1 MASVKFPSV
10 RWHEKIVTFRPRRTW
25 RGLQSVY
32 AVLLFAFFGDRV
44 VLSDIEGRG
53 WSVPSGH
60 LQEGETPEQAIR
72 REAQEEAGIVLS
84 KLEPLGV
91 YLLQEADG
99 TRWYAPVF
107 IGEVA
112 HFMAIPDSS
121 ESQGVLLIPPEDVQ
135 EVYHLWDPLIAQ
147 VFQYAL
153 EQYRERFP
161 PACRCVSCT
170 SSSPACN
177 PCPKTIPIAVGHDKE
192 VCMFISQRAQRTSPS
207 PTLAITAKARKM
219 REEGI
224 DVLSFGAGEP
234 DFDTPE
240 FIKEAAV
247 TALREGFTKYT
258 PTAGIEPLRK
268 AICDKLWRDNGLK
281 YEPNQIIVTCGGK
294 HALYNAFQV
303 ICDPGDEVIIPA
315 PYWVSYPEMVK
326 LADGVPVFVY
336 ADESTG
342 FVPTIDAIREK
353 ISARTR
359 AIVVNSPC
367 NPTGA
372 VFHRQRLKEIAALA
386 LRHDLYIVSD
396 EIYEKMVYDGHEHV
410 SIASLG
416 EEVKKRTILVNGM
429 SKAYSMTGWRIGY
442 AAAERELI
450 AAMTRIQD
458 QSTSN
463 PTSIAQKAALAALQ
477 APEDTVKRMVAAFA
491 ERRRAIVDG
500 LNRIPGFRCAEPG
513 GAFYAFPNVSALYGK
528 RWGDRVINNS
538 DAFAEYLLEVARVA
552 VVPGSGFGAD
562 ENIRLSYA
570 CSLDTIRNG
579 LARIA
584 DAVQALQE

>member
-1 MASVKFPSV
+1 
-10 RWHEKIVTFRPRRTW
+10 
-25 RGLQSVY
+25 
-32 AVLLFAFFGDRV
+32 
-44 VLSDIEGRG
+44 
-53 WSVPSGH
+53 
-60 LQEGETPEQAIR
+60 
-72 REAQEEAGIVLS
+72 
-84 KLEPLGV
+84 
-91 YLLQEADG
+91 
-99 TRWYAPVF
+99 
-107 IGEVA
+107 
-112 HFMAIPDSS
+112 
-121 ESQGVLLIPPEDVQ
+121 
-135 EVYHLWDPLIAQ
+135 
-147 VFQYAL
+147 
-153 EQYRERFP
+153 
-161 PACRCVSCT
+161 
-170 SSSPACN
+170 
-177 PCPKTIPIAVGHDKE
+177 
-192 VCMFISQRAQRTSPS
+192 MFISQRAQRTSPS

-247 TALREGFTKYT
+247 AALREGYTKYT
-258 PTAGIEPLRK
+258 PTAGIEPLRR
-268 AICDKLWRDNGLK
+268 AICEKLWRDNGLK
-281 YEPNQIIVTCGGK
+281 YEPSQVIVTCGGK
-294 HALYNAFQV
+294 HALYNTFQV
-303 ICDPGDEVIIPA
+303 MCDPGDEVIIPA

-336 ADESTG
+336 ADESTN
-342 FVPTIDAIREK
+342 FVPPVGAIREK
-353 ISARTR
+353 ITARTR

-372 VFHRQRLKEIAALA
+372 VFPRQTLEEIASLA
-386 LRHDLYIVSD
+386 LKHNLYLISD
-396 EIYEKMVYDGHEHV
+396 EIYEKMVYDGHEHF

-450 AAMTRIQD
+450 SAMTRIQD

-463 PTSIAQKAALAALQ
+463 PTSIAQRAAMAALQ
-477 APEDTVKRMVAAFA
+477 APEDVVKQMVSAFA
-491 ERRRAIVDG
+491 ERRQVIVNG
-500 LNRIPGFRCAEPG
+500 LNGIPGFRCAEPG

-528 RWGDRVINNS
+528 RWGDRVVNSS

-570 CSLDTIRNG
+570 CSLDTICNG
-579 LARIA
+579 IARIA
-584 DAVQALQE
+584 QAVQGLS

>member
-1 MASVKFPSV
+1 
-10 RWHEKIVTFRPRRTW
+10 
-25 RGLQSVY
+25 
-32 AVLLFAFFGDRV
+32 
-44 VLSDIEGRG
+44 
-53 WSVPSGH
+53 
-60 LQEGETPEQAIR
+60 
-72 REAQEEAGIVLS
+72 
-84 KLEPLGV
+84 
-91 YLLQEADG
+91 
-99 TRWYAPVF
+99 
-107 IGEVA
+107 
-112 HFMAIPDSS
+112 
-121 ESQGVLLIPPEDVQ
+121 
-135 EVYHLWDPLIAQ
+135 
-147 VFQYAL
+147 
-153 EQYRERFP
+153 
-161 PACRCVSCT
+161 
-170 SSSPACN
+170 
-177 PCPKTIPIAVGHDKE
+177 
-192 VCMFISQRAQRTSPS
+192 MFISQRAQRTSPS

-240 FIKEAAV
+240 FIKEAAI

-268 AICDKLWRDNGLK
+268 AICEKLWRDNELK

-294 HALYNAFQV
+294 QALYNTFQV

-336 ADESTG
+336 ADESTN
-342 FVPTIDAIREK
+342 FVPPIDAIREK
-353 ISARTR
+353 ITARTR
-359 AIVVNSPC
+359 AIVINSPC

-372 VFHRQRLKEIAALA
+372 VFPRQTLKEIAALA
-386 LRHDLYIVSD
+386 LKHDLYIISD
-396 EIYEKMVYDGHEHV
+396 EIYEKMVYDGHEHF

-416 EEVKKRTILVNGM
+416 EEVKKRTILINGM

-450 AAMTRIQD
+450 SAMTRIQD

-463 PTSIAQKAALAALQ
+463 PNSIAQKAALAALQ
-477 APEDTVKRMVAAFA
+477 ASEDVVKQMVSAFA
-491 ERRRAIVDG
+491 ERRRVIVDG
-500 LNRIPGFRCAEPG
+500 LNSIPGFRCVEPG
-513 GAFYAFPNVSALYGK
+513 GAFYAFPKVSALYGK

-538 DAFAEYLLEVARVA
+538 DTFAEYLLEVARVA

-579 LARIA
+579 IDRIA
-584 DAVQALQE
+584 QAVQGLA

>member
-1 MASVKFPSV
+1 
-10 RWHEKIVTFRPRRTW
+10 
-25 RGLQSVY
+25 
-32 AVLLFAFFGDRV
+32 
-44 VLSDIEGRG
+44 
-53 WSVPSGH
+53 
-60 LQEGETPEQAIR
+60 
-72 REAQEEAGIVLS
+72 
-84 KLEPLGV
+84 
-91 YLLQEADG
+91 
-99 TRWYAPVF
+99 
-107 IGEVA
+107 
-112 HFMAIPDSS
+112 
-121 ESQGVLLIPPEDVQ
+121 
-135 EVYHLWDPLIAQ
+135 
-147 VFQYAL
+147 
-153 EQYRERFP
+153 
-161 PACRCVSCT
+161 
-170 SSSPACN
+170 
-177 PCPKTIPIAVGHDKE
+177 
-192 VCMFISQRAQRTSPS
+192 MFISQRAQRTSPS

-353 ISARTR
+353 ISVRTR

>member
-1 MASVKFPSV
+1 
-10 RWHEKIVTFRPRRTW
+10 
-25 RGLQSVY
+25 
-32 AVLLFAFFGDRV
+32 
-44 VLSDIEGRG
+44 
-53 WSVPSGH
+53 
-60 LQEGETPEQAIR
+60 
-72 REAQEEAGIVLS
+72 
-84 KLEPLGV
+84 
-91 YLLQEADG
+91 
-99 TRWYAPVF
+99 
-107 IGEVA
+107 
-112 HFMAIPDSS
+112 
-121 ESQGVLLIPPEDVQ
+121 
-135 EVYHLWDPLIAQ
+135 
-147 VFQYAL
+147 
-153 EQYRERFP
+153 
-161 PACRCVSCT
+161 
-170 SSSPACN
+170 
-177 PCPKTIPIAVGHDKE
+177 
-192 VCMFISQRAQRTSPS
+192 MFISQRAQRTSPS

-240 FIKEAAV
+240 FVKEAAV
-247 TALREGFTKYT
+247 AALREGFTKYT
-258 PTAGIEPLRK
+258 PTAGIEPLRQ
-268 AICDKLWRDNGLK
+268 AICEKLWRDNGLK
-281 YEPNQIIVTCGGK
+281 YEPSQIIVTCGGK

-326 LADGVPVFVY
+326 LADGVPVYVY

-353 ISARTR
+353 ITPRTR

-372 VFHRQRLKEIAALA
+372 VFPRKTLKEIAALA
-386 LRHDLYIVSD
+386 LKHDLYIISD
-396 EIYEKMVYDGHEHV
+396 EIYEKMVYDGHEHC
-410 SIASLG
+410 SIASLS
-416 EEVKKRTILVNGM
+416 EEVKRRTILVNGV

-442 AAAERELI
+442 AAAERELV

-463 PTSIAQKAALAALQ
+463 PTSIAQKAALAALR
-477 APEDTVKRMVAAFA
+477 APDDTVQQMVAAFA

-500 LNRIPGFRCAEPG
+500 LNRIPGFRCTEPG

-528 RWGDRVINNS
+528 RWGDRVINSS
-538 DAFAEYLLEVARVA
+538 DDFAEYLLEVARVA

-570 CSLDTIRNG
+570 CSMDTIRNG

-584 DAVQALQE
+584 DAVQALG

>member
-1 MASVKFPSV
+1 
-10 RWHEKIVTFRPRRTW
+10 
-25 RGLQSVY
+25 
-32 AVLLFAFFGDRV
+32 
-44 VLSDIEGRG
+44 
-53 WSVPSGH
+53 
-60 LQEGETPEQAIR
+60 
-72 REAQEEAGIVLS
+72 
-84 KLEPLGV
+84 
-91 YLLQEADG
+91 
-99 TRWYAPVF
+99 
-107 IGEVA
+107 
-112 HFMAIPDSS
+112 
-121 ESQGVLLIPPEDVQ
+121 
-135 EVYHLWDPLIAQ
+135 
-147 VFQYAL
+147 
-153 EQYRERFP
+153 
-161 PACRCVSCT
+161 
-170 SSSPACN
+170 
-177 PCPKTIPIAVGHDKE
+177 
-192 VCMFISQRAQRTSPS
+192 MFISQRAQRTSPS

-240 FIKEAAV
+240 FIKDAAI

-294 HALYNAFQV
+294 HALYNTFQV

-353 ISARTR
+353 ITARTR

-372 VFHRQRLKEIAALA
+372 VFPRQRLEEIADLA
-386 LRHDLYIVSD
+386 LRHDLYIISD
-396 EIYEKMVYDGHEHV
+396 EIYEKMVYDGHEHF

-463 PTSIAQKAALAALQ
+463 PTSIAQRAALAALQ
-477 APEDTVKRMVAAFA
+477 ASEDAVKQMVTAFA

-500 LNRIPGFRCAEPG
+500 LNNIPGFRCAEPG

-528 RWGDRVINNS
+528 RWGDRVLNNS

-584 DAVQALQE
+584 EAVQALG

>member
-1 MASVKFPSV
+1 
-10 RWHEKIVTFRPRRTW
+10 
-25 RGLQSVY
+25 
-32 AVLLFAFFGDRV
+32 
-44 VLSDIEGRG
+44 
-53 WSVPSGH
+53 
-60 LQEGETPEQAIR
+60 
-72 REAQEEAGIVLS
+72 
-84 KLEPLGV
+84 
-91 YLLQEADG
+91 
-99 TRWYAPVF
+99 
-107 IGEVA
+107 
-112 HFMAIPDSS
+112 
-121 ESQGVLLIPPEDVQ
+121 
-135 EVYHLWDPLIAQ
+135 
-147 VFQYAL
+147 
-153 EQYRERFP
+153 
-161 PACRCVSCT
+161 
-170 SSSPACN
+170 
-177 PCPKTIPIAVGHDKE
+177 
-192 VCMFISQRAQRTSPS
+192 MFISQRAQRTSPS

-477 APEDTVKRMVAAFA
+477 APEDTVKQMVAAFA

-538 DAFAEYLLEVARVA
+538 DTFAEYLLEVARVA

-570 CSLDTIRNG
+570 CSLDTIHNG

-584 DAVQALQE
+584 DAVQALQD

>member
-1 MASVKFPSV
+1 
-10 RWHEKIVTFRPRRTW
+10 
-25 RGLQSVY
+25 
-32 AVLLFAFFGDRV
+32 
-44 VLSDIEGRG
+44 
-53 WSVPSGH
+53 
-60 LQEGETPEQAIR
+60 
-72 REAQEEAGIVLS
+72 
-84 KLEPLGV
+84 
-91 YLLQEADG
+91 
-99 TRWYAPVF
+99 
-107 IGEVA
+107 
-112 HFMAIPDSS
+112 
-121 ESQGVLLIPPEDVQ
+121 
-135 EVYHLWDPLIAQ
+135 
-147 VFQYAL
+147 
-153 EQYRERFP
+153 
-161 PACRCVSCT
+161 
-170 SSSPACN
+170 
-177 PCPKTIPIAVGHDKE
+177 
-192 VCMFISQRAQRTSPS
+192 MFISQRAQRTSPS

-570 CSLDTIRNG
+570 CSLDIIRNG

>member
-1 MASVKFPSV
+1 
-10 RWHEKIVTFRPRRTW
+10 
-25 RGLQSVY
+25 
-32 AVLLFAFFGDRV
+32 
-44 VLSDIEGRG
+44 
-53 WSVPSGH
+53 
-60 LQEGETPEQAIR
+60 
-72 REAQEEAGIVLS
+72 
-84 KLEPLGV
+84 
-91 YLLQEADG
+91 
-99 TRWYAPVF
+99 
-107 IGEVA
+107 
-112 HFMAIPDSS
+112 
-121 ESQGVLLIPPEDVQ
+121 
-135 EVYHLWDPLIAQ
+135 
-147 VFQYAL
+147 
-153 EQYRERFP
+153 
-161 PACRCVSCT
+161 
-170 SSSPACN
+170 
-177 PCPKTIPIAVGHDKE
+177 
-192 VCMFISQRAQRTSPS
+192 MFISQRAQRTSPS

-240 FIKEAAV
+240 FIKEAAI

-268 AICDKLWRDNGLK
+268 AICEKLWRDNELK

-294 HALYNAFQV
+294 HALYNTFQV

-336 ADESTG
+336 ADESTN
-342 FVPTIDAIREK
+342 FVPPIDAIREK
-353 ISARTR
+353 ITARTR
-359 AIVVNSPC
+359 AIVINSPC

-372 VFHRQRLKEIAALA
+372 VFPRQTLKEIAALA
-386 LRHDLYIVSD
+386 LKHDLYIISD
-396 EIYEKMVYDGHEHV
+396 EIYEKMVYDGHEHF

-416 EEVKKRTILVNGM
+416 EEVKKRTILINGM

-450 AAMTRIQD
+450 SAMTRIQD
-458 QSTSN
+458 QCTSN

-477 APEDTVKRMVAAFA
+477 ASEDVVKQMVSAFA
-491 ERRRAIVDG
+491 ERRRVIVDG
-500 LNRIPGFRCAEPG
+500 LNSIPGFRCVEPG
-513 GAFYAFPNVSALYGK
+513 GAFYAFPKVSALYGK

-538 DAFAEYLLEVARVA
+538 DTFAEYLLEVARVA

-579 LARIA
+579 IDRIA
-584 DAVQALQE
+584 QAVQGLA

>member
-1 MASVKFPSV
+1 
-10 RWHEKIVTFRPRRTW
+10 
-25 RGLQSVY
+25 
-32 AVLLFAFFGDRV
+32 
-44 VLSDIEGRG
+44 
-53 WSVPSGH
+53 
-60 LQEGETPEQAIR
+60 
-72 REAQEEAGIVLS
+72 
-84 KLEPLGV
+84 
-91 YLLQEADG
+91 
-99 TRWYAPVF
+99 
-107 IGEVA
+107 
-112 HFMAIPDSS
+112 
-121 ESQGVLLIPPEDVQ
+121 
-135 EVYHLWDPLIAQ
+135 
-147 VFQYAL
+147 
-153 EQYRERFP
+153 
-161 PACRCVSCT
+161 
-170 SSSPACN
+170 
-177 PCPKTIPIAVGHDKE
+177 
-192 VCMFISQRAQRTSPS
+192 MFISQRAQRTSPS

-240 FIKEAAV
+240 FIKDAAIA
-247 TALREGFTKYT
+247 ALREGFTKYT

-268 AICDKLWRDNGLK
+268 AICEKLWRDNGLK

-294 HALYNAFQV
+294 HALYNTFQV

-326 LADGVPVFVY
+326 LAEGVPVFVY
-336 ADESTG
+336 ADESTD

-353 ISARTR
+353 ITSRTR

-372 VFHRQRLKEIAALA
+372 VFPRQTLEEIAALA
-386 LRHDLYIVSD
+386 LRHDLYIISD
-396 EIYEKMVYDGHEHV
+396 EIYEKMVYDGHAHY

-442 AAAERELI
+442 AAAERDLI

-463 PTSIAQKAALAALQ
+463 PTSIAQRAALAALQ
-477 APEDTVKRMVAAFA
+477 APEDTVKQMVAAFA
-491 ERRRAIVDG
+491 ERRRVIVDG
-500 LNRIPGFRCAEPG
+500 LNSIPGFRCAEPG

-528 RWGDRVINNS
+528 RWGDRVIYHS

-584 DAVQALQE
+584 DAVQALG

>member
-1 MASVKFPSV
+1 
-10 RWHEKIVTFRPRRTW
+10 
-25 RGLQSVY
+25 
-32 AVLLFAFFGDRV
+32 
-44 VLSDIEGRG
+44 
-53 WSVPSGH
+53 
-60 LQEGETPEQAIR
+60 
-72 REAQEEAGIVLS
+72 
-84 KLEPLGV
+84 
-91 YLLQEADG
+91 
-99 TRWYAPVF
+99 
-107 IGEVA
+107 
-112 HFMAIPDSS
+112 
-121 ESQGVLLIPPEDVQ
+121 
-135 EVYHLWDPLIAQ
+135 
-147 VFQYAL
+147 
-153 EQYRERFP
+153 
-161 PACRCVSCT
+161 
-170 SSSPACN
+170 
-177 PCPKTIPIAVGHDKE
+177 
-192 VCMFISQRAQRTSPS
+192 MFISQRAQRTSPS

-552 VVPGSGFGAD
+552 VVPGSGFGAY

>member
-1 MASVKFPSV
+1 
-10 RWHEKIVTFRPRRTW
+10 
-25 RGLQSVY
+25 
-32 AVLLFAFFGDRV
+32 
-44 VLSDIEGRG
+44 
-53 WSVPSGH
+53 
-60 LQEGETPEQAIR
+60 
-72 REAQEEAGIVLS
+72 
-84 KLEPLGV
+84 
-91 YLLQEADG
+91 
-99 TRWYAPVF
+99 
-107 IGEVA
+107 
-112 HFMAIPDSS
+112 
-121 ESQGVLLIPPEDVQ
+121 
-135 EVYHLWDPLIAQ
+135 
-147 VFQYAL
+147 
-153 EQYRERFP
+153 
-161 PACRCVSCT
+161 
-170 SSSPACN
+170 
-177 PCPKTIPIAVGHDKE
+177 
-192 VCMFISQRAQRTSPS
+192 MFISQRAQRTHPS

-240 FIKEAAV
+240 FVKDAAIA
-247 TALREGFTKYT
+247 ALREGFTKYT

-268 AICDKLWRDNGLK
+268 AIGEKLWRDNGLK

-342 FVPTIDAIREK
+342 FVPTVDAIREK
-353 ISARTR
+353 ITARTR

-372 VFHRQRLKEIAALA
+372 VFPRQTLKEIAALA
-386 LRHDLYIVSD
+386 LKHDLYIVSD
-396 EIYEKMVYDGHEHV
+396 EIYEKMVYDGHEHF
-410 SIASLG
+410 SIASLS
-416 EEVKKRTILVNGM
+416 EEVKKRTILVNGV

-442 AAAERELI
+442 AAAEPELI

-463 PTSIAQKAALAALQ
+463 PTSIAQRAALAALQ
-477 APEDTVKRMVAAFA
+477 APDDAVKQMVAAFA

-500 LNRIPGFRCAEPG
+500 LNSIPGFRCTEPG

-528 RWGDRVINNS
+528 RWGDRIINHS

-579 LARIA
+579 IARIA
-584 DAVQALQE
+584 EAVQALG

>member
-1 MASVKFPSV
+1 
-10 RWHEKIVTFRPRRTW
+10 
-25 RGLQSVY
+25 
-32 AVLLFAFFGDRV
+32 
-44 VLSDIEGRG
+44 
-53 WSVPSGH
+53 
-60 LQEGETPEQAIR
+60 
-72 REAQEEAGIVLS
+72 
-84 KLEPLGV
+84 
-91 YLLQEADG
+91 
-99 TRWYAPVF
+99 
-107 IGEVA
+107 
-112 HFMAIPDSS
+112 
-121 ESQGVLLIPPEDVQ
+121 
-135 EVYHLWDPLIAQ
+135 
-147 VFQYAL
+147 
-153 EQYRERFP
+153 
-161 PACRCVSCT
+161 
-170 SSSPACN
+170 
-177 PCPKTIPIAVGHDKE
+177 
-192 VCMFISQRAQRTSPS
+192 MFISQRAQRTSPS

-240 FIKEAAV
+240 FIKDAAIA
-247 TALREGFTKYT
+247 ALREGFTKYT

-268 AICDKLWRDNGLK
+268 AICDKLWHDNGLK

-294 HALYNAFQV
+294 HALYNIFQV

-353 ISARTR
+353 ITARTR

-372 VFHRQRLKEIAALA
+372 VFPRQTLKEIAALA
-386 LRHDLYIVSD
+386 LKHDLYIISD

-463 PTSIAQKAALAALQ
+463 PTSIAQRAALAALQ
-477 APEDTVKRMVAAFA
+477 SPDDAVKQMVAAFA
-491 ERRRAIVDG
+491 ERRRVIVDG
-500 LNRIPGFRCAEPG
+500 LNSIPGFRCAEPG

-538 DAFAEYLLEVARVA
+538 DAFADYLLEVARVA

-579 LARIA
+579 LARMA
-584 DAVQALQE
+584 DAVQALG

>member
-1 MASVKFPSV
+1 
-10 RWHEKIVTFRPRRTW
+10 
-25 RGLQSVY
+25 
-32 AVLLFAFFGDRV
+32 
-44 VLSDIEGRG
+44 
-53 WSVPSGH
+53 
-60 LQEGETPEQAIR
+60 
-72 REAQEEAGIVLS
+72 
-84 KLEPLGV
+84 
-91 YLLQEADG
+91 
-99 TRWYAPVF
+99 
-107 IGEVA
+107 
-112 HFMAIPDSS
+112 
-121 ESQGVLLIPPEDVQ
+121 
-135 EVYHLWDPLIAQ
+135 
-147 VFQYAL
+147 
-153 EQYRERFP
+153 
-161 PACRCVSCT
+161 
-170 SSSPACN
+170 
-177 PCPKTIPIAVGHDKE
+177 
-192 VCMFISQRAQRTSPS
+192 MFISQRAQRTSPS

-240 FIKEAAV
+240 FIKEAAI

-268 AICDKLWRDNGLK
+268 AICEKLWRENGLK

-294 HALYNAFQV
+294 HALYNTFQV

-326 LADGVPVFVY
+326 LADGVPVYVY
-336 ADESTG
+336 ADESTN
-342 FVPTIDAIREK
+342 FVPTVDAIREK
-353 ISARTR
+353 ITPRTR
-359 AIVVNSPC
+359 AIVINSPC

-372 VFHRQRLKEIAALA
+372 VFPRQTLKEIASLA
-386 LRHDLYIVSD
+386 LKHDLYIISD
-396 EIYEKMVYDGHEHV
+396 EIYEKMVYDGHEHF

-416 EEVKKRTILVNGM
+416 EEVKKRTILINGM

-442 AAAERELI
+442 AAAERELV

-463 PTSIAQKAALAALQ
+463 PTSIAQRAALAALQ
-477 APEDTVKRMVAAFA
+477 APEDEVKRMVAAFA
-491 ERRRAIVDG
+491 ERRRVIVDG
-500 LNRIPGFRCAEPG
+500 LNSIPGFRCAEPG

-528 RWGDRVINNS
+528 RWGDRVINGS

-579 LARIA
+579 IARI
-584 DAVQALQE
+584 VQAVESLA

>member
-1 MASVKFPSV
+1 
-10 RWHEKIVTFRPRRTW
+10 
-25 RGLQSVY
+25 
-32 AVLLFAFFGDRV
+32 
-44 VLSDIEGRG
+44 
-53 WSVPSGH
+53 
-60 LQEGETPEQAIR
+60 
-72 REAQEEAGIVLS
+72 
-84 KLEPLGV
+84 
-91 YLLQEADG
+91 
-99 TRWYAPVF
+99 
-107 IGEVA
+107 
-112 HFMAIPDSS
+112 
-121 ESQGVLLIPPEDVQ
+121 
-135 EVYHLWDPLIAQ
+135 
-147 VFQYAL
+147 
-153 EQYRERFP
+153 
-161 PACRCVSCT
+161 
-170 SSSPACN
+170 
-177 PCPKTIPIAVGHDKE
+177 
-192 VCMFISQRAQRTSPS
+192 MFISQRAQRTSPS

-234 DFDTPE
+234 DFDTLE

-294 HALYNAFQV
+294 HALYNTFQV

-372 VFHRQRLKEIAALA
+372 VFPRQTLKEIAALA
-386 LRHDLYIVSD
+386 LRHDLYIISD
-396 EIYEKMVYDGHEHV
+396 EIYEKMVYDGHEHC

-463 PTSIAQKAALAALQ
+463 PTSIAQRAALAALQ
-477 APEDTVKRMVAAFA
+477 APEDTVKQMVAAFA

-584 DAVQALQE
+584 DAVQALQD

>member
-1 MASVKFPSV
+1 
-10 RWHEKIVTFRPRRTW
+10 
-25 RGLQSVY
+25 
-32 AVLLFAFFGDRV
+32 
-44 VLSDIEGRG
+44 
-53 WSVPSGH
+53 
-60 LQEGETPEQAIR
+60 
-72 REAQEEAGIVLS
+72 
-84 KLEPLGV
+84 
-91 YLLQEADG
+91 
-99 TRWYAPVF
+99 
-107 IGEVA
+107 
-112 HFMAIPDSS
+112 
-121 ESQGVLLIPPEDVQ
+121 
-135 EVYHLWDPLIAQ
+135 
-147 VFQYAL
+147 
-153 EQYRERFP
+153 
-161 PACRCVSCT
+161 
-170 SSSPACN
+170 
-177 PCPKTIPIAVGHDKE
+177 
-192 VCMFISQRAQRTSPS
+192 MFISQRAQRTSPS

-240 FIKEAAV
+240 FVKEAAV

-450 AAMTRIQD
+450 AAMTCIQD

>member
-1 MASVKFPSV
+1 
-10 RWHEKIVTFRPRRTW
+10 
-25 RGLQSVY
+25 
-32 AVLLFAFFGDRV
+32 
-44 VLSDIEGRG
+44 
-53 WSVPSGH
+53 
-60 LQEGETPEQAIR
+60 
-72 REAQEEAGIVLS
+72 
-84 KLEPLGV
+84 
-91 YLLQEADG
+91 
-99 TRWYAPVF
+99 
-107 IGEVA
+107 
-112 HFMAIPDSS
+112 
-121 ESQGVLLIPPEDVQ
+121 
-135 EVYHLWDPLIAQ
+135 
-147 VFQYAL
+147 
-153 EQYRERFP
+153 
-161 PACRCVSCT
+161 
-170 SSSPACN
+170 
-177 PCPKTIPIAVGHDKE
+177 
-192 VCMFISQRAQRTSPS
+192 MFISQRAQRTSPS

-240 FIKEAAV
+240 FIKDAAIA
-247 TALREGFTKYT
+247 ALREGFTKYT

-268 AICDKLWRDNGLK
+268 AICEKLWRDNGLK

-294 HALYNAFQV
+294 HALYNTFQV

-326 LADGVPVFVY
+326 LAEGVPVFVY
-336 ADESTG
+336 ADESTD

-353 ISARTR
+353 VTARTR

-372 VFHRQRLKEIAALA
+372 VFPRRRLEEIADLA
-386 LRHDLYIVSD
+386 LQHDLYIISD
-396 EIYEKMVYDGHEHV
+396 EIYEKMVYDGHEHFSV
-410 SIASLG
+410 ASLS

-463 PTSIAQKAALAALQ
+463 PTSIAQRAALAALQ
-477 APEDTVKRMVAAFA
+477 APEDTVKQMVAAFA
-491 ERRRAIVDG
+491 ERRRVIVDG

-579 LARIA
+579 LARIE
-584 DAVQALQE
+584 DAVQALG

>member
-1 MASVKFPSV
+1 
-10 RWHEKIVTFRPRRTW
+10 
-25 RGLQSVY
+25 
-32 AVLLFAFFGDRV
+32 
-44 VLSDIEGRG
+44 
-53 WSVPSGH
+53 
-60 LQEGETPEQAIR
+60 
-72 REAQEEAGIVLS
+72 
-84 KLEPLGV
+84 
-91 YLLQEADG
+91 
-99 TRWYAPVF
+99 
-107 IGEVA
+107 
-112 HFMAIPDSS
+112 
-121 ESQGVLLIPPEDVQ
+121 
-135 EVYHLWDPLIAQ
+135 
-147 VFQYAL
+147 
-153 EQYRERFP
+153 
-161 PACRCVSCT
+161 
-170 SSSPACN
+170 
-177 PCPKTIPIAVGHDKE
+177 
-192 VCMFISQRAQRTSPS
+192 MFISQRAQRTSPS

-240 FIKEAAV
+240 FIKDAAI
-247 TALREGFTKYT
+247 TALQEGFTKYT

-268 AICDKLWRDNGLK
+268 AICEKLWRDNGLK

-294 HALYNAFQV
+294 HALYNTFQV

-342 FVPTIDAIREK
+342 FVPTIDAVREK
-353 ISARTR
+353 ITARTR

-372 VFHRQRLKEIAALA
+372 VFPRQTLKEIAALA
-386 LRHDLYIVSD
+386 LKHDLYIISD
-396 EIYEKMVYDGHEHV
+396 EIYEKMVYDEHEHC

-416 EEVKKRTILVNGM
+416 EEVKKRTVLVNGM

-463 PTSIAQKAALAALQ
+463 PTSIAQRAALAALQ
-477 APEDTVKRMVAAFA
+477 APEDTVKQMVAAFA
-491 ERRRAIVDG
+491 ERRRVIVDG

-579 LARIA
+579 LARMA
-584 DAVQALQE
+584 EAVQALG

>member
-1 MASVKFPSV
+1 
-10 RWHEKIVTFRPRRTW
+10 
-25 RGLQSVY
+25 
-32 AVLLFAFFGDRV
+32 
-44 VLSDIEGRG
+44 
-53 WSVPSGH
+53 
-60 LQEGETPEQAIR
+60 
-72 REAQEEAGIVLS
+72 
-84 KLEPLGV
+84 
-91 YLLQEADG
+91 
-99 TRWYAPVF
+99 
-107 IGEVA
+107 
-112 HFMAIPDSS
+112 
-121 ESQGVLLIPPEDVQ
+121 
-135 EVYHLWDPLIAQ
+135 
-147 VFQYAL
+147 
-153 EQYRERFP
+153 
-161 PACRCVSCT
+161 
-170 SSSPACN
+170 
-177 PCPKTIPIAVGHDKE
+177 
-192 VCMFISQRAQRTSPS
+192 MFISQRAQRTSPS

-247 TALREGFTKYT
+247 TSLREGFTKYT

-570 CSLDTIRNG
+570 CSLDTICNG

>member
-1 MASVKFPSV
+1 
-10 RWHEKIVTFRPRRTW
+10 
-25 RGLQSVY
+25 
-32 AVLLFAFFGDRV
+32 
-44 VLSDIEGRG
+44 
-53 WSVPSGH
+53 
-60 LQEGETPEQAIR
+60 
-72 REAQEEAGIVLS
+72 
-84 KLEPLGV
+84 
-91 YLLQEADG
+91 
-99 TRWYAPVF
+99 
-107 IGEVA
+107 
-112 HFMAIPDSS
+112 
-121 ESQGVLLIPPEDVQ
+121 
-135 EVYHLWDPLIAQ
+135 
-147 VFQYAL
+147 
-153 EQYRERFP
+153 
-161 PACRCVSCT
+161 
-170 SSSPACN
+170 
-177 PCPKTIPIAVGHDKE
+177 
-192 VCMFISQRAQRTSPS
+192 MFISQRAQRTSPS

-240 FIKEAAV
+240 FIKDAAIA
-247 TALREGFTKYT
+247 ALREGFTKYT

-268 AICDKLWRDNGLK
+268 AICEKLWRDNGLK

-294 HALYNAFQV
+294 HALYNTFQV

-326 LADGVPVFVY
+326 LAEGVPVFVY
-336 ADESTG
+336 ADESTD

-353 ISARTR
+353 LTARTR

-372 VFHRQRLKEIAALA
+372 VFPRQRLEEIADLA
-386 LRHDLYIVSD
+386 LQHDLYIISD
-396 EIYEKMVYDGHEHV
+396 EIYEKMVYDGHEHFSV
-410 SIASLG
+410 ASLS

-463 PTSIAQKAALAALQ
+463 PTSIAQRAALAALQ
-477 APEDTVKRMVAAFA
+477 APEDTVKKMVAAFA
-491 ERRRAIVDG
+491 ERRRMIVDG

-528 RWGDRVINNS
+528 RWGDRAINNS

-584 DAVQALQE
+584 DAVQALG

>member
-1 MASVKFPSV
+1 
-10 RWHEKIVTFRPRRTW
+10 
-25 RGLQSVY
+25 
-32 AVLLFAFFGDRV
+32 
-44 VLSDIEGRG
+44 
-53 WSVPSGH
+53 
-60 LQEGETPEQAIR
+60 
-72 REAQEEAGIVLS
+72 
-84 KLEPLGV
+84 
-91 YLLQEADG
+91 
-99 TRWYAPVF
+99 
-107 IGEVA
+107 
-112 HFMAIPDSS
+112 
-121 ESQGVLLIPPEDVQ
+121 
-135 EVYHLWDPLIAQ
+135 
-147 VFQYAL
+147 
-153 EQYRERFP
+153 
-161 PACRCVSCT
+161 
-170 SSSPACN
+170 
-177 PCPKTIPIAVGHDKE
+177 
-192 VCMFISQRAQRTSPS
+192 MFISQRAQRTSPS
-207 PTLAITAKARKM
+207 PTLAMTAKARKM

-247 TALREGFTKYT
+247 AALKEGFTKYT
-258 PTAGIEPLRK
+258 PTAGIEPLRQ
-268 AICDKLWRDNGLK
+268 AICEKLWRDNGLN

-326 LADGVPVFVY
+326 LADGVPVFIY

-342 FVPTIDAIREK
+342 FVPTTDAIREK

-372 VFHRQRLKEIAALA
+372 VFPRKTLKEIAALA
-386 LRHDLYIVSD
+386 LQHNLYIISD
-396 EIYEKMVYDGHEHV
+396 EIYEKMVYDGHEHH
-410 SIASLG
+410 SIASLS
-416 EEVKKRTILVNGM
+416 EEVKRRTIVVNGM

-463 PTSIAQKAALAALQ
+463 PTSIAQKAALAALR
-477 APEDTVKRMVAAFA
+477 APEDTVKQMVAAFA
-491 ERRRAIVDG
+491 ERRRVIVDG
-500 LNRIPGFRCAEPG
+500 LNSIPGFRCAEPG

-528 RWGDRVINNS
+528 RWGDRVISNS

-552 VVPGSGFGAD
+552 VVAGSGFGAD
-562 ENIRLSYA
+562 GNIRLSYA

-579 LARIA
+579 LKRIA
-584 DAVQALQE
+584 DAVQALQD

>member
-1 MASVKFPSV
+1 
-10 RWHEKIVTFRPRRTW
+10 
-25 RGLQSVY
+25 
-32 AVLLFAFFGDRV
+32 
-44 VLSDIEGRG
+44 
-53 WSVPSGH
+53 
-60 LQEGETPEQAIR
+60 
-72 REAQEEAGIVLS
+72 
-84 KLEPLGV
+84 
-91 YLLQEADG
+91 
-99 TRWYAPVF
+99 
-107 IGEVA
+107 
-112 HFMAIPDSS
+112 
-121 ESQGVLLIPPEDVQ
+121 
-135 EVYHLWDPLIAQ
+135 
-147 VFQYAL
+147 
-153 EQYRERFP
+153 
-161 PACRCVSCT
+161 
-170 SSSPACN
+170 
-177 PCPKTIPIAVGHDKE
+177 
-192 VCMFISQRAQRTSPS
+192 MFISQRAQRTSPS

-240 FIKEAAV
+240 FIKEAAI

-268 AICDKLWRDNGLK
+268 AICEKLWRDNELK

-294 HALYNAFQV
+294 HALYNTFQV

-336 ADESTG
+336 ADESTN
-342 FVPTIDAIREK
+342 FVPPIDAIREK
-353 ISARTR
+353 ITARTR
-359 AIVVNSPC
+359 AIVINSPC

-372 VFHRQRLKEIAALA
+372 VFPRQTLKEIAALA
-386 LRHDLYIVSD
+386 LKHDLYIISD
-396 EIYEKMVYDGHEHV
+396 EIYEKMVYDGHEHF

-416 EEVKKRTILVNGM
+416 EEVKKRTILINGM

-450 AAMTRIQD
+450 SAMTRIQD

-477 APEDTVKRMVAAFA
+477 ASEDVVKQMVSAFA
-491 ERRRAIVDG
+491 ERRRVIVDG
-500 LNRIPGFRCAEPG
+500 LNNIPGFRCVEPG
-513 GAFYAFPNVSALYGK
+513 GAFYAFPKVSALYGK

-538 DAFAEYLLEVARVA
+538 DTFAEYLLEVARVA

-579 LARIA
+579 IDRIA
-584 DAVQALQE
+584 QAVQGLA

>member
-1 MASVKFPSV
+1 
-10 RWHEKIVTFRPRRTW
+10 
-25 RGLQSVY
+25 
-32 AVLLFAFFGDRV
+32 
-44 VLSDIEGRG
+44 
-53 WSVPSGH
+53 
-60 LQEGETPEQAIR
+60 
-72 REAQEEAGIVLS
+72 
-84 KLEPLGV
+84 
-91 YLLQEADG
+91 
-99 TRWYAPVF
+99 
-107 IGEVA
+107 
-112 HFMAIPDSS
+112 
-121 ESQGVLLIPPEDVQ
+121 
-135 EVYHLWDPLIAQ
+135 
-147 VFQYAL
+147 
-153 EQYRERFP
+153 
-161 PACRCVSCT
+161 
-170 SSSPACN
+170 
-177 PCPKTIPIAVGHDKE
+177 
-192 VCMFISQRAQRTSPS
+192 MFISQRAQRTSPS

-294 HALYNAFQV
+294 HALYNTFQV

-372 VFHRQRLKEIAALA
+372 VFPRQTLKEIAALA
-386 LRHDLYIVSD
+386 LRHDLYIISD
-396 EIYEKMVYDGHEHV
+396 EIYEKMVYDGHEHC

-463 PTSIAQKAALAALQ
+463 PTSIAQRAALAALQ
-477 APEDTVKRMVAAFA
+477 APEDTVKQMVDAFA

-500 LNRIPGFRCAEPG
+500 LNCIPGFRCAEPG

-584 DAVQALQE
+584 DAVQALQD

>member
-1 MASVKFPSV
+1 
-10 RWHEKIVTFRPRRTW
+10 
-25 RGLQSVY
+25 
-32 AVLLFAFFGDRV
+32 
-44 VLSDIEGRG
+44 
-53 WSVPSGH
+53 
-60 LQEGETPEQAIR
+60 
-72 REAQEEAGIVLS
+72 
-84 KLEPLGV
+84 
-91 YLLQEADG
+91 
-99 TRWYAPVF
+99 
-107 IGEVA
+107 
-112 HFMAIPDSS
+112 
-121 ESQGVLLIPPEDVQ
+121 
-135 EVYHLWDPLIAQ
+135 
-147 VFQYAL
+147 
-153 EQYRERFP
+153 
-161 PACRCVSCT
+161 
-170 SSSPACN
+170 
-177 PCPKTIPIAVGHDKE
+177 
-192 VCMFISQRAQRTSPS
+192 MFISQRAQRTSPS

-240 FIKEAAV
+240 FVKEAAV

-416 EEVKKRTILVNGM
+416 QEVKKRTILVNGM

-477 APEDTVKRMVAAFA
+477 APEDTVKQMVAAFA

-570 CSLDTIRNG
+570 CSLETIRNG

>member
-1 MASVKFPSV
+1 
-10 RWHEKIVTFRPRRTW
+10 
-25 RGLQSVY
+25 
-32 AVLLFAFFGDRV
+32 
-44 VLSDIEGRG
+44 
-53 WSVPSGH
+53 
-60 LQEGETPEQAIR
+60 
-72 REAQEEAGIVLS
+72 
-84 KLEPLGV
+84 
-91 YLLQEADG
+91 
-99 TRWYAPVF
+99 
-107 IGEVA
+107 
-112 HFMAIPDSS
+112 
-121 ESQGVLLIPPEDVQ
+121 
-135 EVYHLWDPLIAQ
+135 
-147 VFQYAL
+147 
-153 EQYRERFP
+153 
-161 PACRCVSCT
+161 
-170 SSSPACN
+170 
-177 PCPKTIPIAVGHDKE
+177 
-192 VCMFISQRAQRTSPS
+192 MFISQRAQRTSPS

-240 FIKEAAV
+240 FIKDAAI

-268 AICDKLWRDNGLK
+268 AICEKLWRDNGLK
-281 YEPNQIIVTCGGK
+281 YEPNQIVVTCGGK
-294 HALYNAFQV
+294 HALYNTFQV

-342 FVPTIDAIREK
+342 FVPAIDAIREK
-353 ISARTR
+353 ITARTR

-372 VFHRQRLKEIAALA
+372 VFPRQTLKEIAALA
-386 LRHDLYIVSD
+386 LKHDLYIISD
-396 EIYEKMVYDGHEHV
+396 EIYEKMVYDGHEHF

-416 EEVKKRTILVNGM
+416 EEVKKRTVLVNGM

-463 PTSIAQKAALAALQ
+463 PTSIAQRAALAALQ
-477 APEDTVKRMVAAFA
+477 APEDAVKQMVTAFA

-500 LNRIPGFRCAEPG
+500 LNNIPGFRCAEPG

-552 VVPGSGFGAD
+552 VVPGSGFGAE

-570 CSLDTIRNG
+570 CSLDTIHNG

-584 DAVQALQE
+584 EAVQALG

>member
-1 MASVKFPSV
+1 
-10 RWHEKIVTFRPRRTW
+10 
-25 RGLQSVY
+25 
-32 AVLLFAFFGDRV
+32 
-44 VLSDIEGRG
+44 
-53 WSVPSGH
+53 
-60 LQEGETPEQAIR
+60 
-72 REAQEEAGIVLS
+72 
-84 KLEPLGV
+84 
-91 YLLQEADG
+91 
-99 TRWYAPVF
+99 
-107 IGEVA
+107 
-112 HFMAIPDSS
+112 
-121 ESQGVLLIPPEDVQ
+121 
-135 EVYHLWDPLIAQ
+135 
-147 VFQYAL
+147 
-153 EQYRERFP
+153 
-161 PACRCVSCT
+161 
-170 SSSPACN
+170 
-177 PCPKTIPIAVGHDKE
+177 
-192 VCMFISQRAQRTSPS
+192 MFISQRAQRTSPS

-240 FIKEAAV
+240 FIKEAAI

-268 AICDKLWRDNGLK
+268 AICEKLWRDNELK

-294 HALYNAFQV
+294 QALYNTFQV

-336 ADESTG
+336 ADESTN
-342 FVPTIDAIREK
+342 FVPPIDAIREK
-353 ISARTR
+353 ITARTR
-359 AIVVNSPC
+359 AIVINSPC

-372 VFHRQRLKEIAALA
+372 VFPRQTLKEIAALA
-386 LRHDLYIVSD
+386 LKHDLYIISD
-396 EIYEKMVYDGHEHV
+396 EIYEKMVYDGHEHF

-416 EEVKKRTILVNGM
+416 EEVKKRTILINGM

-450 AAMTRIQD
+450 SAMTRIQD

-463 PTSIAQKAALAALQ
+463 PNSIAQKAALAALQ
-477 APEDTVKRMVAAFA
+477 ASEDVVKQMVSAFA
-491 ERRRAIVDG
+491 ERRRVIVDG
-500 LNRIPGFRCAEPG
+500 LNNIPGFRCVEPG
-513 GAFYAFPNVSALYGK
+513 GAFYAFPKVSALYGK

-538 DAFAEYLLEVARVA
+538 DTFAEYLLEVARVA

-579 LARIA
+579 IDRIA
-584 DAVQALQE
+584 QAVQGLA

>member
-1 MASVKFPSV
+1 
-10 RWHEKIVTFRPRRTW
+10 
-25 RGLQSVY
+25 
-32 AVLLFAFFGDRV
+32 
-44 VLSDIEGRG
+44 
-53 WSVPSGH
+53 
-60 LQEGETPEQAIR
+60 
-72 REAQEEAGIVLS
+72 
-84 KLEPLGV
+84 
-91 YLLQEADG
+91 
-99 TRWYAPVF
+99 
-107 IGEVA
+107 
-112 HFMAIPDSS
+112 
-121 ESQGVLLIPPEDVQ
+121 
-135 EVYHLWDPLIAQ
+135 
-147 VFQYAL
+147 
-153 EQYRERFP
+153 
-161 PACRCVSCT
+161 
-170 SSSPACN
+170 
-177 PCPKTIPIAVGHDKE
+177 
-192 VCMFISQRAQRTSPS
+192 MFISQRAQRTSPS

-294 HALYNAFQV
+294 HALYNTFQV

-336 ADESTG
+336 ADETTG

-372 VFHRQRLKEIAALA
+372 VFPRQTLKEIAALA

>member
-1 MASVKFPSV
+1 
-10 RWHEKIVTFRPRRTW
+10 
-25 RGLQSVY
+25 
-32 AVLLFAFFGDRV
+32 
-44 VLSDIEGRG
+44 
-53 WSVPSGH
+53 
-60 LQEGETPEQAIR
+60 
-72 REAQEEAGIVLS
+72 
-84 KLEPLGV
+84 
-91 YLLQEADG
+91 
-99 TRWYAPVF
+99 
-107 IGEVA
+107 
-112 HFMAIPDSS
+112 
-121 ESQGVLLIPPEDVQ
+121 
-135 EVYHLWDPLIAQ
+135 
-147 VFQYAL
+147 
-153 EQYRERFP
+153 
-161 PACRCVSCT
+161 
-170 SSSPACN
+170 
-177 PCPKTIPIAVGHDKE
+177 
-192 VCMFISQRAQRTSPS
+192 MFISQRAQRTSPS

-219 REEGI
+219 REDGI

-247 TALREGFTKYT
+247 TALREGFTRYT

-294 HALYNAFQV
+294 HALYNTFQV

-386 LRHDLYIVSD
+386 LRHDLYIISD

-477 APEDTVKRMVAAFA
+477 APEDTVKQMVAAFA
-491 ERRRAIVDG
+491 ERRQAIVDG

-528 RWGDRVINNS
+528 RWGDRLINNS

-570 CSLDTIRNG
+570 CSLDTIHNG

-584 DAVQALQE
+584 DAVQALQD

>member
-1 MASVKFPSV
+1 
-10 RWHEKIVTFRPRRTW
+10 
-25 RGLQSVY
+25 
-32 AVLLFAFFGDRV
+32 
-44 VLSDIEGRG
+44 
-53 WSVPSGH
+53 
-60 LQEGETPEQAIR
+60 
-72 REAQEEAGIVLS
+72 
-84 KLEPLGV
+84 
-91 YLLQEADG
+91 
-99 TRWYAPVF
+99 
-107 IGEVA
+107 
-112 HFMAIPDSS
+112 
-121 ESQGVLLIPPEDVQ
+121 
-135 EVYHLWDPLIAQ
+135 
-147 VFQYAL
+147 
-153 EQYRERFP
+153 
-161 PACRCVSCT
+161 
-170 SSSPACN
+170 
-177 PCPKTIPIAVGHDKE
+177 
-192 VCMFISQRAQRTSPS
+192 MFISQRAQRTSPS

-247 TALREGFTKYT
+247 VALREGFTKYT

-326 LADGVPVFVY
+326 LADGVPVFVH

-353 ISARTR
+353 ITARTR

-372 VFHRQRLKEIAALA
+372 VFPRQTLKEIAALA
-386 LRHDLYIVSD
+386 LKHDLYLISD
-396 EIYEKMVYDGHEHV
+396 EIYEKMVYDGQEHF

-463 PTSIAQKAALAALQ
+463 PTSIAQRAALAALQ
-477 APEDTVKRMVAAFA
+477 APEDTVQQMVAAFA
-491 ERRRAIVDG
+491 ERRRVIVDG
-500 LNRIPGFRCAEPG
+500 LNSIPGFRCAEPG

-528 RWGDRVINNS
+528 RWGDRVIHGS

-584 DAVQALQE
+584 EAVQALG

>member
-1 MASVKFPSV
+1 
-10 RWHEKIVTFRPRRTW
+10 
-25 RGLQSVY
+25 
-32 AVLLFAFFGDRV
+32 
-44 VLSDIEGRG
+44 
-53 WSVPSGH
+53 
-60 LQEGETPEQAIR
+60 
-72 REAQEEAGIVLS
+72 
-84 KLEPLGV
+84 
-91 YLLQEADG
+91 
-99 TRWYAPVF
+99 
-107 IGEVA
+107 
-112 HFMAIPDSS
+112 
-121 ESQGVLLIPPEDVQ
+121 
-135 EVYHLWDPLIAQ
+135 
-147 VFQYAL
+147 
-153 EQYRERFP
+153 
-161 PACRCVSCT
+161 
-170 SSSPACN
+170 
-177 PCPKTIPIAVGHDKE
+177 
-192 VCMFISQRAQRTSPS
+192 MFISQRAQRTSPS

-240 FIKEAAV
+240 FIKEAAI

-268 AICDKLWRDNGLK
+268 AICEKLWRDNGLK

-294 HALYNAFQV
+294 HALYNTFQV
-303 ICDPGDEVIIPA
+303 TCDPGDEVIIPA

-336 ADESTG
+336 ADESTN
-342 FVPTIDAIREK
+342 FVPPVDAIRER
-353 ISARTR
+353 ITARTR
-359 AIVVNSPC
+359 AIVINSPC

-372 VFHRQRLKEIAALA
+372 VFPRRTLKEIASLA
-386 LRHDLYIVSD
+386 LRHDLYIISD
-396 EIYEKMVYDGHEHV
+396 EIYEKMVYDGHEHF
-410 SIASLG
+410 SFASLG

-442 AAAERELI
+442 AAGERELI
-450 AAMTRIQD
+450 SAMTRIQD

-477 APEDTVKRMVAAFA
+477 VPEDAVKQMVSAFT
-491 ERRRAIVDG
+491 ERRRVIVDG
-500 LNRIPGFRCAEPG
+500 LNSIPGFRCAEPG

-538 DAFAEYLLEVARVA
+538 DTFAEYLLEVARVA

-570 CSLDTIRNG
+570 CSTDTIRNG
-579 LARIA
+579 ITRIA
-584 DAVQALQE
+584 QAVQRLA

>member
-1 MASVKFPSV
+1 
-10 RWHEKIVTFRPRRTW
+10 
-25 RGLQSVY
+25 
-32 AVLLFAFFGDRV
+32 
-44 VLSDIEGRG
+44 
-53 WSVPSGH
+53 
-60 LQEGETPEQAIR
+60 
-72 REAQEEAGIVLS
+72 
-84 KLEPLGV
+84 
-91 YLLQEADG
+91 
-99 TRWYAPVF
+99 
-107 IGEVA
+107 
-112 HFMAIPDSS
+112 
-121 ESQGVLLIPPEDVQ
+121 
-135 EVYHLWDPLIAQ
+135 
-147 VFQYAL
+147 
-153 EQYRERFP
+153 
-161 PACRCVSCT
+161 
-170 SSSPACN
+170 
-177 PCPKTIPIAVGHDKE
+177 
-192 VCMFISQRAQRTSPS
+192 MFISQRAQRTSPS

-240 FIKEAAV
+240 FIKDAAI

-294 HALYNAFQV
+294 HALYNTFQV

-342 FVPTIDAIREK
+342 FVPAIDAFREK
-353 ISARTR
+353 ITARTR

-372 VFHRQRLKEIAALA
+372 VFPRQRLEEIADLA
-386 LRHDLYIVSD
+386 LRHDLYIISD
-396 EIYEKMVYDGHEHV
+396 EIYEKMVYDGHEHF

-463 PTSIAQKAALAALQ
+463 PTSIAQRAALAALQ
-477 APEDTVKRMVAAFA
+477 ASEDAVKQMVTAFA

-500 LNRIPGFRCAEPG
+500 LNNIPGFRCAEPG

-528 RWGDRVINNS
+528 RWGDRVLNNS

-584 DAVQALQE
+584 EAVQALG

>member
-1 MASVKFPSV
+1 
-10 RWHEKIVTFRPRRTW
+10 
-25 RGLQSVY
+25 
-32 AVLLFAFFGDRV
+32 
-44 VLSDIEGRG
+44 
-53 WSVPSGH
+53 
-60 LQEGETPEQAIR
+60 
-72 REAQEEAGIVLS
+72 
-84 KLEPLGV
+84 
-91 YLLQEADG
+91 
-99 TRWYAPVF
+99 
-107 IGEVA
+107 
-112 HFMAIPDSS
+112 
-121 ESQGVLLIPPEDVQ
+121 
-135 EVYHLWDPLIAQ
+135 
-147 VFQYAL
+147 
-153 EQYRERFP
+153 
-161 PACRCVSCT
+161 
-170 SSSPACN
+170 
-177 PCPKTIPIAVGHDKE
+177 
-192 VCMFISQRAQRTSPS
+192 MFLSQRARQTNPS

-240 FIKEAAV
+240 FIKEAAM

-268 AICDKLWRDNGLK
+268 AICDKLWRDHGLK
-281 YEPNQIIVTCGGK
+281 YEPSQIIVTCGGK

-326 LADGVPVFVY
+326 LADGVPVFVF

-372 VFHRQRLKEIAALA
+372 VFPRQTLKEIAALA
-386 LRHDLYIVSD
+386 LKHDLYIISD
-396 EIYEKMVYDGHEHV
+396 EIYEKMVYDGHEHC
-410 SIASLG
+410 SIASLS
-416 EEVKKRTILVNGM
+416 EEVKQRTILVNGV

-442 AAAERELI
+442 AAAERELV

-477 APEDTVKRMVAAFA
+477 APEDTVKQMVAAFA
-491 ERRRAIVDG
+491 ERRRVIVDG

-528 RWGDRVINNS
+528 RWGDRVINHS
-538 DAFAEYLLEVARVA
+538 DAFAEYLLEAARVA

-584 DAVQALQE
+584 DAVRALQD

>member
-1 MASVKFPSV
+1 
-10 RWHEKIVTFRPRRTW
+10 
-25 RGLQSVY
+25 
-32 AVLLFAFFGDRV
+32 
-44 VLSDIEGRG
+44 
-53 WSVPSGH
+53 
-60 LQEGETPEQAIR
+60 
-72 REAQEEAGIVLS
+72 
-84 KLEPLGV
+84 
-91 YLLQEADG
+91 
-99 TRWYAPVF
+99 
-107 IGEVA
+107 
-112 HFMAIPDSS
+112 
-121 ESQGVLLIPPEDVQ
+121 
-135 EVYHLWDPLIAQ
+135 
-147 VFQYAL
+147 
-153 EQYRERFP
+153 
-161 PACRCVSCT
+161 
-170 SSSPACN
+170 
-177 PCPKTIPIAVGHDKE
+177 
-192 VCMFISQRAQRTSPS
+192 
-207 PTLAITAKARKM
+207 
-219 REEGI
+219 
-224 DVLSFGAGEP
+224 VLSFGAGEP

>member
-1 MASVKFPSV
+1 
-10 RWHEKIVTFRPRRTW
+10 
-25 RGLQSVY
+25 
-32 AVLLFAFFGDRV
+32 
-44 VLSDIEGRG
+44 
-53 WSVPSGH
+53 
-60 LQEGETPEQAIR
+60 
-72 REAQEEAGIVLS
+72 
-84 KLEPLGV
+84 
-91 YLLQEADG
+91 
-99 TRWYAPVF
+99 
-107 IGEVA
+107 
-112 HFMAIPDSS
+112 
-121 ESQGVLLIPPEDVQ
+121 
-135 EVYHLWDPLIAQ
+135 
-147 VFQYAL
+147 
-153 EQYRERFP
+153 
-161 PACRCVSCT
+161 
-170 SSSPACN
+170 
-177 PCPKTIPIAVGHDKE
+177 
-192 VCMFISQRAQRTSPS
+192 MFISQRAQRTSPS

-240 FIKEAAV
+240 FIKEAAIA
-247 TALREGFTKYT
+247 ALREGFTKYT

-294 HALYNAFQV
+294 HALYNTFQV

-326 LADGVPVFVY
+326 LADGVPVYVY
-336 ADESTG
+336 ADESTN
-342 FVPTIDAIREK
+342 FVPTVDAIREK
-353 ISARTR
+353 ITPRTR
-359 AIVVNSPC
+359 AIVINSPC

-372 VFHRQRLKEIAALA
+372 VFPRQTLKEIASLA
-386 LRHDLYIVSD
+386 LKHDLYIISD
-396 EIYEKMVYDGHEHV
+396 EIYEKMVYDGHEHFSV
-410 SIASLG
+410 ASLG
-416 EEVKKRTILVNGM
+416 EEVKKRTILINGM

-442 AAAERELI
+442 AAAERELV

-463 PTSIAQKAALAALQ
+463 PTSIAQRAALAALQ
-477 APEDTVKRMVAAFA
+477 APEDEVKRMAAAFA
-491 ERRRAIVDG
+491 ERRRVIVDG
-500 LNRIPGFRCAEPG
+500 LNSIPGFRCAEPG

-528 RWGDRVINNS
+528 RWGDRVINGS

-579 LARIA
+579 IARIA
-584 DAVQALQE
+584 QAVESLT

>member
-1 MASVKFPSV
+1 
-10 RWHEKIVTFRPRRTW
+10 
-25 RGLQSVY
+25 
-32 AVLLFAFFGDRV
+32 
-44 VLSDIEGRG
+44 
-53 WSVPSGH
+53 
-60 LQEGETPEQAIR
+60 
-72 REAQEEAGIVLS
+72 
-84 KLEPLGV
+84 
-91 YLLQEADG
+91 
-99 TRWYAPVF
+99 
-107 IGEVA
+107 
-112 HFMAIPDSS
+112 
-121 ESQGVLLIPPEDVQ
+121 
-135 EVYHLWDPLIAQ
+135 
-147 VFQYAL
+147 
-153 EQYRERFP
+153 
-161 PACRCVSCT
+161 
-170 SSSPACN
+170 
-177 PCPKTIPIAVGHDKE
+177 
-192 VCMFISQRAQRTSPS
+192 MFISQRAQRTSTS

>member
-1 MASVKFPSV
+1 
-10 RWHEKIVTFRPRRTW
+10 
-25 RGLQSVY
+25 
-32 AVLLFAFFGDRV
+32 
-44 VLSDIEGRG
+44 
-53 WSVPSGH
+53 
-60 LQEGETPEQAIR
+60 
-72 REAQEEAGIVLS
+72 
-84 KLEPLGV
+84 
-91 YLLQEADG
+91 
-99 TRWYAPVF
+99 
-107 IGEVA
+107 
-112 HFMAIPDSS
+112 
-121 ESQGVLLIPPEDVQ
+121 
-135 EVYHLWDPLIAQ
+135 
-147 VFQYAL
+147 
-153 EQYRERFP
+153 
-161 PACRCVSCT
+161 
-170 SSSPACN
+170 
-177 PCPKTIPIAVGHDKE
+177 
-192 VCMFISQRAQRTSPS
+192 
-207 PTLAITAKARKM
+207 
-219 REEGI
+219 
-224 DVLSFGAGEP
+224 
-234 DFDTPE
+234 
-240 FIKEAAV
+240 
-247 TALREGFTKYT
+247 
-258 PTAGIEPLRK
+258 
-268 AICDKLWRDNGLK
+268 
-281 YEPNQIIVTCGGK
+281 
-294 HALYNAFQV
+294 
-303 ICDPGDEVIIPA
+303 
-315 PYWVSYPEMVK
+315 
-326 LADGVPVFVY
+326 
-336 ADESTG
+336 
-342 FVPTIDAIREK
+342 
-353 ISARTR
+353 
-359 AIVVNSPC
+359 
-367 NPTGA
+367 

>member
-1 MASVKFPSV
+1 
-10 RWHEKIVTFRPRRTW
+10 
-25 RGLQSVY
+25 
-32 AVLLFAFFGDRV
+32 
-44 VLSDIEGRG
+44 
-53 WSVPSGH
+53 
-60 LQEGETPEQAIR
+60 
-72 REAQEEAGIVLS
+72 
-84 KLEPLGV
+84 
-91 YLLQEADG
+91 
-99 TRWYAPVF
+99 
-107 IGEVA
+107 
-112 HFMAIPDSS
+112 
-121 ESQGVLLIPPEDVQ
+121 
-135 EVYHLWDPLIAQ
+135 
-147 VFQYAL
+147 
-153 EQYRERFP
+153 
-161 PACRCVSCT
+161 
-170 SSSPACN
+170 
-177 PCPKTIPIAVGHDKE
+177 
-192 VCMFISQRAQRTSPS
+192 MFISQRAQRTSPS

>member
-1 MASVKFPSV
+1 
-10 RWHEKIVTFRPRRTW
+10 
-25 RGLQSVY
+25 
-32 AVLLFAFFGDRV
+32 
-44 VLSDIEGRG
+44 
-53 WSVPSGH
+53 
-60 LQEGETPEQAIR
+60 
-72 REAQEEAGIVLS
+72 
-84 KLEPLGV
+84 
-91 YLLQEADG
+91 
-99 TRWYAPVF
+99 
-107 IGEVA
+107 
-112 HFMAIPDSS
+112 
-121 ESQGVLLIPPEDVQ
+121 
-135 EVYHLWDPLIAQ
+135 
-147 VFQYAL
+147 
-153 EQYRERFP
+153 
-161 PACRCVSCT
+161 
-170 SSSPACN
+170 
-177 PCPKTIPIAVGHDKE
+177 
-192 VCMFISQRAQRTSPS
+192 MFISQRAQRTSPS

-240 FIKEAAV
+240 FIKDAAIA
-247 TALREGFTKYT
+247 ALREGFTKYT

-268 AICDKLWRDNGLK
+268 VICEKLWRDNGLK
-281 YEPNQIIVTCGGK
+281 YEPNQIIVACGGK
-294 HALYNAFQV
+294 HALYNTFQV

-342 FVPTIDAIREK
+342 FVPAIDAIREK
-353 ISARTR
+353 ITARTR

-372 VFHRQRLKEIAALA
+372 VFPRQTLKEIAALA
-386 LRHDLYIVSD
+386 LKHNLYIISD
-396 EIYEKMVYDGHEHV
+396 EIYEKMVYDGHEHC

-416 EEVKKRTILVNGM
+416 EEVKKRTILINGM

-463 PTSIAQKAALAALQ
+463 PTSIAQRAALAALQ
-477 APEDTVKRMVAAFA
+477 APDDAVKQMVTAFA
-491 ERRRAIVDG
+491 ERRRVIVDG
-500 LNRIPGFRCAEPG
+500 LNSIPGFRCAEPG

-562 ENIRLSYA
+562 GNIRLSYA

-584 DAVQALQE
+584 DAVQALG

>member
-1 MASVKFPSV
+1 
-10 RWHEKIVTFRPRRTW
+10 
-25 RGLQSVY
+25 
-32 AVLLFAFFGDRV
+32 
-44 VLSDIEGRG
+44 
-53 WSVPSGH
+53 
-60 LQEGETPEQAIR
+60 
-72 REAQEEAGIVLS
+72 
-84 KLEPLGV
+84 
-91 YLLQEADG
+91 
-99 TRWYAPVF
+99 
-107 IGEVA
+107 
-112 HFMAIPDSS
+112 
-121 ESQGVLLIPPEDVQ
+121 
-135 EVYHLWDPLIAQ
+135 
-147 VFQYAL
+147 
-153 EQYRERFP
+153 
-161 PACRCVSCT
+161 
-170 SSSPACN
+170 
-177 PCPKTIPIAVGHDKE
+177 
-192 VCMFISQRAQRTSPS
+192 MFISQRAQRTSPS

-240 FIKEAAV
+240 FIKEAAIA
-247 TALREGFTKYT
+247 ALREGFTKYT

-268 AICDKLWRDNGLK
+268 AICEKLWRDNGLK

-294 HALYNAFQV
+294 HALYNTFQV

-336 ADESTG
+336 ADESTN
-342 FVPTIDAIREK
+342 FVPPIDAIREK
-353 ISARTR
+353 ITARTR
-359 AIVVNSPC
+359 AIVINSPC

-372 VFHRQRLKEIAALA
+372 VFPRQTLKEIAALA
-386 LRHDLYIVSD
+386 LKHDLYIISD
-396 EIYEKMVYDGHEHV
+396 EIYEKMVYDGHEHF

-416 EEVKKRTILVNGM
+416 EEVKKRTILINGM

-450 AAMTRIQD
+450 SAMTRIQD

-477 APEDTVKRMVAAFA
+477 ASEDVVKQMVSAFA
-491 ERRRAIVDG
+491 ERRRVIVDG
-500 LNRIPGFRCAEPG
+500 LNSIPGFRCAEPG
-513 GAFYAFPNVSALYGK
+513 GAFYAFPKVSALYGK

-538 DAFAEYLLEVARVA
+538 DTFAEYLLEVARVA

-579 LARIA
+579 IDRIA
-584 DAVQALQE
+584 QAVQGVA